1 MSEQRLRIAIQ
12 KSGRLSDGSFDLLK
26 SCGLTVSRGRD
37 KLYGRVQ
44 ELPIDVLLLR
54 DDDIPAFVADDACD
68 IGIVGQNVFEEERLN
83 ETHDAPAQE
92 VMRLGFAHCRL
103 MLAAPKEWT
112 FNGASM
118 LDGKRIATSY
128 PALTR
133 VWLEREG
140 VNARA
145 VTMKGSV
152 EVAPRLKIADAVC
165 DIVSTGATL
174 DADER
179 TRRRGIDRM
188 GEAGIPVSVGIRE
201 PEARRAMAGFLSR
214 VEKARPFVTL
224 KLALSLDGCIA
235 MADGSSQW
243 ITGDRARAHAHLERA
258 RSDAIL
264 VGAGT
269 AKADRPTLD
278 VRTDGLTDRS
288 PQPVI
293 LGNDPEMPAHW
304 LEISEPAAIADLA
317 DINWLLVEGGA
328 QTAAS
333 FLQAGMVDRL
343 LLYRAPIIIGGG
355 LSGIGDIGLEKL
367 ADAHGQWR
375 RTDLR
380 PLGQDVLEIYERA
393 A

>member
-1 MSEQRLRIAIQ
+1 MSDQRLRIAIQ
-12 KSGRLSDGSFDLLK
+12 KSGRLSEGSFELLK
-26 SCGLTVSRGRD
+26 SCGLTISRGRD

-133 VWLEREG
+133 IWLEREG

-174 DADER
+174 DANGLKPVATVFES
-179 TRRRGIDRM
+179 
-188 GEAGIPVSVGIRE
+188 EAILIRNAGAFSPEKQAVFEALLKRISGVLTSRDAKYIMMNAPRSAVAAITEFLPGADAPTVLELAGSPDKVAIHAVCRESV
-201 PEARRAMAGFLSR
+201 FWDTL
-214 VEKARPFVTL
+214 EKL
-224 KLALSLDGCIA
+224 KALGAS
-235 MADGSSQW
+235 
-243 ITGDRARAHAHLERA
+243 
-258 RSDAIL
+258 AIL
-264 VGAGT
+264 V
-269 AKADRPTLD
+269 L
-278 VRTDGLTDRS
+278 
-288 PQPVI
+288 
-293 LGNDPEMPAHW
+293 
-304 LEISEPAAIADLA
+304 
-317 DINWLLVEGGA
+317 
-328 QTAAS
+328 
-333 FLQAGMVDRL
+333 
-343 LLYRAPIIIGGG
+343 PI
-355 LSGIGDIGLEKL
+355 EKMM
-367 ADAHGQWR
+367 A
-375 RTDLR
+375 
-380 PLGQDVLEIYERA
+380 
-393 A
+393 